1 MRKKI
6 ILSFIVSMTV
16 VGLLSFTAGM
26 EYQRGDVNQD
36 GSVSIKDV
44 TCLIDYLLSGT
55 WGDEPVTPEE
65 PQDETFI
72 VNGVTFN
79 MVAVEGGTF
88 MMGASEDDTEADNR
102 EVPAHEVTLS
112 SFSIGQTEVTQ
123 ALWQAVMGSN
133 PSHFLDIVSPV
144 ETVTWDDCQTFITN
158 LNQITGRNFRLP
170 TEAEWEFAAR
180 GGKLGQG
187 YKYAGGNTI
196 GDVAWYYGN
205 SRSSTHAV
213 ATKAPNE
220 LGLYDMSGN
229 VWEWCQDIYGKYSSQ
244 PQTNP
249 TGAATGAFRVFR
261 GGCWVLPA
269 TSSRVSLR
277 VNNMPT
283 TTSAYLGLRL
293 AL

>member
-6 ILSFIVSMTV
+6 ILLFIVSMTV

-36 GSVSIKDV
+36 GNVSIKDV
-44 TCLIDYLLSGT
+44 TCLIDYLLNGT

-65 PQDETFI
+65 PEDETFI

-88 MMGASEDDTEADNR
+88 TMGACDEETEDQR
-102 EVPAHEVTLS
+102 EKPAHQVTVS
-112 SFSIGQTEVTQ
+112 SYCIGQTEVTQ

-133 PSHFLDIVSPV
+133 PSHFLDIASPV
-144 ETVTWDDCQTFITN
+144 ETVTWDDCQTFITA

-170 TEAEWEFAAR
+170 TEAEWEYAAR
-180 GGKLGQG
+180 GGKQGQG
-187 YKYAGGNTI
+187 HIYAGSAAI

-205 SRSSTHAV
+205 ARSSTHAV
-213 ATKAPNE
+213 ATKEPNE

-229 VWEWCQDIYGKYSSQ
+229 VLEWCQDWFDYYSDA

-249 TGAATGAFRVFR
+249 TGPSLGTYRVCRGGSFGSAASSCRVSFRVNY
-261 GGCWVLPA
+261 
-269 TSSRVSLR
+269 S
-277 VNNMPT
+277 PT
-283 TTSAYLGLRL
+283 IKGSYLGLRL